1 VQGRYRKSS
10 LPDGEIRI
18 MLLNKS
24 ESAISWIE
32 IFILLTQKV
41 FTS

>member
-1 VQGRYRKSS
+1 
-10 LPDGEIRI
+10 